1 MADIISSKQYSWN
14 DISISAAGRI
24 VEGIDAVEYGV
35 KQEKSVLRG
44 RGPKGHAIVR
54 GNKDFEGKI
63 TLWQSEVEAMIKDAP
78 NKDILSLNFDIIWA
92 FAPTD
97 GGETVIDVL
106 VSCEFK
112 EYKKSMKQ
120 GDSNMLIEMP
130 FIFLDVKNQQ

>member
-1 MADIISSKQYSWN
+1 MADIVSSKQYSWN
-14 DISISAAGRI
+14 DISLSIAGRI

-35 KQEKSVLRG
+35 KQEKTVLRG
-44 RGPKGHAIVR
+44 RGAKGHKIVR

-63 TLWQSEVEAMIKDAP
+63 TLWQSEIEAMIKDAP
-78 NKDILSLNFDIIWA
+78 NKDILALNFDIIWA

-106 VSCEFK
+106 TSCEFK

-120 GDSNMLIEMP
+120 GDTNMLIELP
-130 FIFLDVKNQQ
+130 IIFLDIKNQQ